1 MNLNVTD
8 NNKLKIFF
16 SYSTSD
22 KTIVG
27 LLKDSLEPYGFEV
40 FAAHDDNAIKPAVE
54 WKDEIIKAIIKC
66 DVFIPLI
73 TNNFKISEWTDQET
87 GMAKIKD
94 KFMIPLEVDFPPYGF
109 IGNIQSL
116 KLNKT
121 KLTSKIYMESTL
133 PHEIFKII
141 EKEPKFEKYM
151 VDIFIKEFRLTE
163 TFAGA
168 DKKVKKIED
177 FNNFTPEQVNQIYQI
192 TKENRQIHDAYEAQ
206 KVLIGFFYK
215 YKEHLEEEEYKEIIM
230 LLGVWC

>member
-1 MNLNVTD
+1 MNSNVTG
-8 NNKLKIFF
+8 NNKLKIFY

-73 TNNFKISEWTDQET
+73 TKNFKISEWTDQET

-94 KFMIPLEVDFPPYGF
+94 KFMIPLKVDSHPYGF

-121 KLTSKIYMESTL
+121 KLTSKTYMEYTL

-163 TFAGA
+163 TFAEA

-192 TKENRQIHDAYEAQ
+192 TKENRQIHDAYEAK
-206 KVLIGFFYK
+206 KVLIRFFYK

-230 LLGVWC
+230 LLGV